1 MYPFA
6 PVTKHNGAIVKV
18 GNAVVIPIGPL
29 SKTATADYAPSLIGR
44 LVSSAC
50 CTMDVGICGTQVG
63 FTAMIRNST
72 SATAIMSPFKTRNSA
87 HGLALAHFPSPSTSA
102 LGTGTLV

>member
-29 SKTATADYAPSLIGR
+29 SKTATAVYAPSLIGR
-44 LVSSAC
+44 LASSAC
-50 CTMDVGICGTQVG
+50 YTMDVGICGTQVG

-72 SATAIMSPFKTRNSA
+72 SATAIMSPSRLATQRM
-87 HGLALAHFPSPSTSA
+87 GLL
-102 LGTGTLV
+102 